1 MNLQQLE
8 SRRVQAMAQIFLEA
22 ARHVPPDKADWK
34 PDPKAKSAHEIVSH
48 LAKANGLFLNILR
61 GEPLTGDTAP
71 DTEGKSYE
79 DSLEEFEGSARELAE
94 AIASLP
100 DGRLGEQVE
109 LPWGQVWKLPMV
121 VAAAGGHIAY
131 HWGQIGYLQTLW
143 GDATDYHLLPRSS

>member
-34 PDPKAKSAHEIVSH
+34 PDPRAKSAHEIVSH

-61 GEPLTGDTAP
+61 GEPPTGDTAP
-71 DTEGKSYE
+71 DTEGKRYE
-79 DSLEEFEGSARELAE
+79 DSLAEFERSAQELAE
-94 AIASLP
+94 AIATVP
-100 DGRLGEQVE
+100 DEHLNDPIV
-109 LPWGQVWKLPMV
+109 LPWGKTWKRKWLFS
-121 VAAAGGHIAY
+121 AASDHIAY

-143 GDATDYHLLPRSS
+143 GDATDYHLIP

>member
-22 ARHVPPDKADWK
+22 ARHVPSERADWK

-48 LAKANGLFLNILR
+48 LAKANGLFLAILH
-61 GEPLTGDTAP
+61 GEPPSGDTAP

-79 DSLEEFEGSARELAE
+79 EALGEFEKSAQELAE

-100 DGRLGEQVE
+100 DERLGEQIE
-109 LPWGQVWKLPMV
+109 LPWGQTWKMPLV

-143 GDATDYHLLPRSS
+143 GDATDYHLIP